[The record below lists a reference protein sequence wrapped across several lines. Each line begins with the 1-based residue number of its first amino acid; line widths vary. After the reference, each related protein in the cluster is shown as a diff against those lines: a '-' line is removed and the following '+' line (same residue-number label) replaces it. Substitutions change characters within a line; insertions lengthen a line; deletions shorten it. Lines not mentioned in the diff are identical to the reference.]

1 MIEALV
7 LIAALSFGW
16 QATQPAIGVY
26 QIAPLDSGRVLRL
39 DTRTG
44 VSQVCTVANGRAVCD
59 EPKVAK

>member
-7 LIAALSFGW
+7 LLAALSFGW

-26 QIAPLDSGRVLRL
+26 QIAPLDATHVLRM

-44 VSQVCTVANGRAVCD
+44 TGQVCSVQGGRAVCD